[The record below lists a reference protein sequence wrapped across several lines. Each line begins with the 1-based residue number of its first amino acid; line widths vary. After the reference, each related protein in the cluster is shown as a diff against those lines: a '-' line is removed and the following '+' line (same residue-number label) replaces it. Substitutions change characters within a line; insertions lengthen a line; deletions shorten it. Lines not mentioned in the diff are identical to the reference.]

1 MAISKDFGSPYLKW
15 YFIVIYVTL
24 PAIILLVFF
33 SNIFETEKPGQVPQI
48 VWLSGGILLLFAI
61 ILILAKTIKLASLLD
76 ENTDRLDKIAEAQEK
91 NRTMLA
97 QITQNMRLSE
107 SAKAIVFRDA
117 DIMAIR
123 EAVFNKLQNQEPD
136 AAGKLIDELAATGRY
151 RQLAEQLRAEAESF
165 LSAGDLEKENQLI
178 ANIES
183 LFDEYQWAKAS
194 VQIENLI
201 KAFPNSERA
210 KQMRQRLVDKKEDR
224 KKVLLN
230 LWDDAVKRQAT
241 ERSLEILRE
250 LDMYLTP
257 NEGLALQEAARDVF
271 RNKLHNIGVQ
281 FSLAV
286 SGRQWQK
293 ALDVGQQIIRE
304 FPNSRMAQE
313 IRERLEVLQERVRET
328 AK

>member
-91 NRTMLA
+91 DRTMLA

-165 LSAGDLEKENQLI
+165 LSASDLEKENQLI